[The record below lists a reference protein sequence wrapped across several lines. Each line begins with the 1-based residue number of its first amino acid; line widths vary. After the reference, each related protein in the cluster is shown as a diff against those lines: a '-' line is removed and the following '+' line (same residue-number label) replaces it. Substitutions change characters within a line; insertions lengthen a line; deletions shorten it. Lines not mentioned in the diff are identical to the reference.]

1 MIGPNRPAVRAAKSI
16 RSVRQGKSKRR
27 LRDVGEANDSESRP
41 AGRRFSPWRLL
52 PVAVVAAG
60 FAAIYASGL
69 HEYLSFEMLRDHR
82 QTLLAWRS
90 EHYAVVA
97 VAFVALYCLMVALS
111 VPGAVWMTI
120 AGGFLFGALE
130 ATLYSVAGATAG
142 AVLIFLAARYA
153 IGDYLL
159 ARAGSAVRKME
170 DGFRENA
177 LSYLLVLRL
186 VPIFPFWLVNLVPAF
201 LGVSLGVYVVGTFLG
216 IIPGGFVYATVG
228 SGLGAI
234 LEAGEEPDL
243 GIIFEPAIL
252 LPIAGLVVLSLIP
265 IVYSRYKK
273 GGAQVNG
280 GR

>member
-142 AVLIFLAARYA
+142 GGA
-153 IGDYLL
+153 YLPR
-159 ARAGSAVRKME
+159 RALRDRRLPPRQGGLGGAE
-170 DGFRENA
+170 DGRRVSRERA
-177 LSYLLVLRL
+177 QLSPGPAPGADLSFL
-186 VPIFPFWLVNLVPAF
+186 LVNLVPAF

>member
-1 MIGPNRPAVRAAKSI
+1 MGV
-16 RSVRQGKSKRR
+16 
-27 LRDVGEANDSESRP
+27 ANDTESRP
-41 AGRRFSPWRLL
+41 KGGRFSPWRVL

-60 FAAIYASGL
+60 FAAVFASGL
-69 HEYLSFEMLRDHR
+69 NEYLSFEMLRDHR
-82 QTLLAWRS
+82 QTLLDWRS
-90 EHYAVVA
+90 EHHAVVA
-97 VAFVALYCLMVALS
+97 VAFFALYCFMVALS

-130 ATLYSVAGATAG
+130 ATFYVVASATAG

-153 IGDYLL
+153 IGDCLR

-186 VPIFPFWLVNLVPAF
+186 VPIFPFCLVNLVPAF
-201 LGVSLGVYVVGTFLG
+201 LGVSLGVYAVGTFLG
-216 IIPGGFVYATVG
+216 IIPGAFVFATVG
-228 SGLGAI
+228 SGLGAV
-234 LEAGEEPDL
+234 LDAGGEPDL

-265 IVYSRYKK
+265 VVYGRFKK
-273 GGAQVNG
+273 GGAQANG